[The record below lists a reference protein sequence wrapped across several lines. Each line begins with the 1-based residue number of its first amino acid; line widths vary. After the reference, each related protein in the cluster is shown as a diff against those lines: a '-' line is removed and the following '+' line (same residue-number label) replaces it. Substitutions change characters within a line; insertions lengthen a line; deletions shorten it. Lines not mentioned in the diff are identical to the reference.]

1 MNTEILHS
9 VMSFI
14 KEWYLVPLI
23 LVYLGVLTTILI
35 ENRNPTKTIA
45 WILVIVFIPVVG
57 LITYY
62 LFGQKF
68 KKVKRIRQTNQSQYD
83 RLVSALDK
91 YENQIDSQIQ
101 SIRGRIG
108 GLSSVYQYLRNQK
121 ISIPTLYNE
130 VKLLINGEEKF
141 EYLLQSLEDAT
152 QSIHLEYYIFEM
164 DTIGREV
171 LDILKRKHQEGVE
184 VRLMVD
190 SFGSPALV
198 RYLRRSKEIHFEWHA
213 FRPVTFASLANS
225 NYRNHRKIAII
236 DGEEA
241 FIGGI
246 NISDRYI
253 NSTEKQGVYWRD
265 TSVRIKGD
273 AVGLLQ
279 ISFWDIWIQA
289 GKTSFK
295 LNEEKFTHL
304 YQNNQSKY
312 TAVSLVQSNPG
323 SKGPFSMEAIL
334 ISLGEAK
341 EKVQLVT
348 PYYIPSEELET
359 SLMMVASTGVE
370 VELMLPKTGDSFIV
384 QHATFSFLKPLLQRG
399 VKVYLYE
406 KGFVH
411 AKTVNV
417 DGKLAFVGTVNL
429 DIRSFYINYE
439 VAAVISEAQFCKEL
453 GQQFEL
459 DKQYSQLLTLEDYYS
474 RNRWKRAMDSLCR
487 LLAPLL

>member
-1 MNTEILHS
+1 MNIEILHS
-9 VMSFI
+9 VVSFI

-23 LVYLGVLTTILI
+23 LIYLGVLTTILI

-57 LITYY
+57 LILYY

-68 KKVKRIRQTNQSQYD
+68 KKVKKIQESNQSQYD
-83 RLVSALDK
+83 RLTRALDK
-91 YENQIDSQIQ
+91 YEKQIDSQIQ
-101 SIRGRIG
+101 SIRDRIG
-108 GLSSVYQYLRNQK
+108 GLSRVYQYLRNQK

-130 VKLLINGEEKF
+130 VTLLINGEKKF
-141 EYLLQSLEDAT
+141 KYLLHSLENAT
-152 QSIHLEYYIFEM
+152 KSIHLEYYIFEV
-164 DTIGREV
+164 DVIGTRI
-171 LDILKRKHQEGVE
+171 LDILKRKHKEGVI
-184 VRLMVD
+184 VRLIVD

-198 RYLRRSKEIHFEWHA
+198 RHLRRSRDIHFDWHA
-213 FRPVTFASLANS
+213 FRPVTFTSLANS
-225 NYRNHRKIAII
+225 NYRNHRKIAVI

-253 NSTEKQGVYWRD
+253 NSSELDANYWRD
-265 TSVRIKGD
+265 TSVHIKGD

-279 ISFWDIWIQA
+279 ISFWDIWTQA
-289 GKTSFK
+289 GKSSFK
-295 LNEEKFTHL
+295 LNEDKFMHL
-304 YQNNQSKY
+304 YQNNQTKY
-312 TAVSLVQSNPG
+312 SAVSLALSNPG
-323 SKGPFSMEAIL
+323 SKGPFNMEAIL

-359 SLMMVASTGVE
+359 ALMMVASTGVE
-370 VELMLPKTGDSFIV
+370 VELMLPKKGDSFIV
-384 QHATFSFLKPLLQRG
+384 HHATFSFLKPLLQRG

-406 KGFVH
+406 RGFVH

-417 DGKLAFVGTVNL
+417 DGKIAFVGTVNL

-439 VAAVISEAQFCKEL
+439 VAAVISEKKFCDEL
-453 GQQFEL
+453 DQQFEL
-459 DKQYSQLLTLEDYYS
+459 DKQYSRLLTLEDYYS